1 MEKTVQVKKI
11 MQKYVPGI
19 VHIDGTARLQTVMKK
34 NNFKFYKLIE
44 EFYKITKIPMV
55 INTSLNYKG
64 DPICC
69 SIEDL
74 IKTFYLSG
82 LDAIIINNYLLEKE

>member
-1 MEKTVQVKKI
+1 MEKTVKIKKNL
-11 MQKYVPGI
+11 QKYIPGV
-19 VHIDGTARLQTVMKK
+19 VHKDGTARLQTVLKE
-34 NNFKFYKLIE
+34 NNYKFYKLIE
-44 EFYKITKIPMV
+44 EFYKISKIPMV

-69 SIEDL
+69 SIEDA

-82 LDAIIINNYLLEKE
+82 LDAIIINNYLLEK